1 MKIEF
6 EADRIDIRTRK
17 SDDAIIITMETGEYE
32 TSTVSTLFQL
42 PKNQV
47 YKITVEVADGFNNK

>member
-47 YKITVEVADGFNNK
+47 YKITVEVDDE